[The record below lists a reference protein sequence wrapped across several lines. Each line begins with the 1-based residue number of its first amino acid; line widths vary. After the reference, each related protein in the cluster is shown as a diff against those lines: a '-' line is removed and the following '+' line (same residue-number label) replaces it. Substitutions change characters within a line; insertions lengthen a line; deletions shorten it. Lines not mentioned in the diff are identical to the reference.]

1 MELSLPLYVGILDPP
16 VEPVH
21 SFYLSLLGSFV
32 AVRSVVIGKSVRG
45 RRPPSARRCNRYSAK
60 MPTVRGF
67 TRGDNLV
74 KLCCLGNL
82 GVDFRTDPNFNRL
95 E

>member
-1 MELSLPLYVGILDPP
+1 MELSLPHCVGDCDPSI
-16 VEPVH
+16 ELAC
-21 SFYLSLLGSFV
+21 SLYLSLLGSFV
-32 AVRSVVIGKSVRG
+32 AVRSVAIGKSSRG

-67 TRGDNLV
+67 TRGDSLV